1 VRLLAAKESYWPA
14 AKALPWVALGWALYG
29 LLLVLIT
36 VAGRAKVT
44 SRNFPATGAGLV
56 ANVVLLVVLVGP
68 LGIAGAGIAL
78 CGSYVVIITILH
90 LLTRRL
96 FHVPFEVGRMGAAVL
111 VLAGVA
117 VFGELVVPAT
127 GAGPLLIR
135 LALAA
140 AVPPLLVAAQVI
152 TPAELRQLARRAR
165 AARATSS
172 RSG

>member
-1 VRLLAAKESYWPA
+1 
-14 AKALPWVALGWALYG
+14 
-29 LLLVLIT
+29 
-36 VAGRAKVT
+36 
-44 SRNFPATGAGLV
+44 
-56 ANVVLLVVLVGP
+56 LLVVLVGP